1 MVAPLFQHLKS
12 IQVELIFRGLRD
24 FNFSLPCKQE
34 KLKGES
40 TNQPARPRP
49 QKGIAFPLSLPVSPH
64 SRSSCAF
71 PSSFLLSP
79 FVFVRCERARRSSA
93 PLPAAIGILISSYTS
108 SSSSSFCGFA
118 RLPPFPST
126 KQCCNQPGFT
136 QQYDH
141 HRCAITP
148 PPPSRQ
154 SCFIMTGLD
163 VEKVESSI

>member
-1 MVAPLFQHLKS
+1 MRFQLFFPFFANRKKASQPTNQLGQGPKKAS
-12 IQVELIFRGLRD
+12 LSLCLSR
-24 FNFSLPCKQE
+24 SLPIPV
-34 KLKGES
+34 
-40 TNQPARPRP
+40 PAAR
-49 QKGIAFPLSLPVSPH
+49 LL
-64 SRSSCAF
+64 
-71 PSSFLLSP
+71 SSFLLSP

-141 HRCAITP
+141 HRCVITP
-148 PPPSRQ
+148 PPLSRQ

>member
-64 SRSSCAF
+64 SRSSCAS
-71 PSSFLLSP
+71 PLFLPLVS
-79 FVFVRCERARRSSA
+79 VRVRQMRASEELLRSA
-93 PLPAAIGILISSYTS
+93 PGCYWNTDFQLHIIVIIIVL
-108 SSSSSFCGFA
+108 
-118 RLPPFPST
+118 RL
-126 KQCCNQPGFT
+126 C
-136 QQYDH
+136 
-141 HRCAITP
+141 
-148 PPPSRQ
+148 PPPSLPLDQAVLQ
-154 SCFIMTGLD
+154 SAGFHSA
-163 VEKVESSI
+163 VRPP